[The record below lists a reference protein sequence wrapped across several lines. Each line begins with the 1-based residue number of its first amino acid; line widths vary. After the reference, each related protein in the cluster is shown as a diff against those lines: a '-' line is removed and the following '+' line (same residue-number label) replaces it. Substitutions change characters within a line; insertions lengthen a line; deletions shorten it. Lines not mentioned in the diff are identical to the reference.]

1 MATETKTLSYKLD
14 NFLKYKDRR
23 MEMPPSLIP
32 YCYNSRKFNEPNI
45 LQYVEQMKLI
55 VETISKGID
64 TNDVVFK
71 NDIKYFVNTV
81 NKKNFNDVIKKISK
95 LNLKK
100 KENLQ
105 FFVHELIVCTM
116 RCPIAVKGI
125 HKDKIGKLKAISEII
140 GDVIKYFC
148 GTLTKEN
155 NDKLSFHD
163 EFLKMCRKFF
173 MDFVNITKSMDQ
185 NNENTSD
192 NYRGFMSLLG
202 LLFEN
207 NLLPHKIIFECID
220 SIKRNI
226 FCSKD
231 INKSHQITSKLTEQ
245 HEKMFGYDKIFDND
259 LYDTIVYYDS
269 DVEQK
274 NNVCFRNIT
283 ECTNY
288 YKGYENFCGHYVNF
302 FNCKVEFFNNSLQH
316 EETAKKIVCN
326 ENDKDFERTV
336 AYYFRELNLE
346 SESKE
351 EDILVIIKKIN
362 DNIENTRTNISKYIG
377 YVEQFLNIH
386 NEFET
391 LNNIFKI
398 NNKDTYCSPLKQHIM
413 INHNETT
420 DELHKIIQN
429 LKNL

>member
-1 MATETKTLSYKLD
+1 
-14 NFLKYKDRR
+14 
-23 MEMPPSLIP
+23 
-32 YCYNSRKFNEPNI
+32 
-45 LQYVEQMKLI
+45 
-55 VETISKGID
+55 
-64 TNDVVFK
+64 
-71 NDIKYFVNTV
+71 
-81 NKKNFNDVIKKISK
+81 
-95 LNLKK
+95 
-100 KENLQ
+100 
-105 FFVHELIVCTM
+105 M

-148 GTLTKEN
+148 STLTKEN
-155 NDKLSFHD
+155 NDGLSFHD

-220 SIKRNI
+220 SIKRSI
-226 FCSKD
+226 FCSKN
-231 INKSHQITSKLTEQ
+231 ISKTHQITNKITEH
-245 HEKMFGYDKIFDND
+245 HEKMFGYDKSFDNE
-259 LYDTIVYYDS
+259 LYDTLIYFDS

-274 NNVCFRNIT
+274 NNFCYRNIT

-302 FNCKVEFFNNSLQH
+302 FKYKVDEFNKLLQQ
-316 EETAKKIVCN
+316 EETIKKII
-326 ENDKDFERTV
+326 NDDKNKDFEKTFE
-336 AYYFRELNLE
+336 YYLKELNLNSE
-346 SESKE
+346 DESKE
-351 EDILVIIKKIN
+351 EKISAILKKIN
-362 DNIENTRTNISKYIG
+362 DNIENTQSNILKYIG
-377 YVEQFLNIH
+377 YLEQFLNIH
-386 NEFET
+386 NEFDT

-398 NNKDTYCSPLKQHIM
+398 SNKDTNCNPLKQHIM

-420 DELHKIIQN
+420 SELHKIIQN